1 VTARTSVLLHVSEI
15 RTRADGSVVLV
26 LEGGHRITVKR
37 SSPEH
42 HGQDTSWLAYAAR
55 AAEAEPG
62 DHVCTAAEI
71 ADRRRV
77 AKAGQGAGLGYLSS
91 IAF

>member
-1 VTARTSVLLHVSEI
+1 MSARRTSVLLHVAEI

-26 LEGGHRITVKR
+26 LEGGDRITVKR
-37 SSPEH
+37 GESVVA
-42 HGQDTSWLAYAAR
+42 GVGSWCAYAAR
-55 AAEAEPG
+55 PAEADATDHVLSAAEL
-62 DHVCTAAEI
+62 

-77 AKAGQGAGLGYLSS
+77 ARKGQGCGLRDQAS